1 MGPATRPPMPSAGFR
16 RWRRTRPFWG
26 GLGIVLGAAIVLA
39 VPFVTLRIGELV
51 VSLSTPGGSAAT
63 LVAAVLACC
72 GGAAWWRPEFKTAA
86 GVVAMIAALVAVVT
100 TNLGGLIIGSLL
112 AILGAAAT
120 LAWTPTPRSRRAD
133 PRS

>member
-1 MGPATRPPMPSAGFR
+1 MGPQTRTGGFR

-26 GLGIVLGAAIVLA
+26 GLGILLGAAVVLA
-39 VPFVTLRIGELV
+39 IPFVTLRIGELV

-63 LVAAVLACC
+63 LVAAVLVCC
-72 GGAAWWRPEFKTAA
+72 GAGVWWRPELKTAG
-86 GVVAMIAALVAVVT
+86 GVIAMIAALVAVVT

-112 AILGAAAT
+112 AVIGAAAT

-133 PRS
+133 PDA

>member
-1 MGPATRPPMPSAGFR
+1 MGRPRPPMSASGFR

-26 GLGIVLGAAIVLA
+26 GLGILLGAAIVLA

-72 GGAAWWRPEFKTAA
+72 GGAAWWHPQSRTAA
-86 GVVAMIAALVAVVT
+86 GIVAMIAALVAVVT
-100 TNLGGLIIGSLL
+100 TNLGGLVVGSLL
-112 AILGAAAT
+112 AVLGAAAT
-120 LAWTPTPRSRRAD
+120 LAWTPSPRSPRAD
-133 PRS
+133 ARS

>member
-1 MGPATRPPMPSAGFR
+1 MGPATHTAGFR

-26 GLGIVLGAAIVLA
+26 GLGILLGAAVVFAI
-39 VPFVTLRIGELV
+39 PFVTLRIGELV

-72 GGAAWWRPEFKTAA
+72 GGAAWWRPEFKTAT
-86 GVVAMIAALVAVVT
+86 GIIAMIAALVAVVT
-100 TNLGGLIIGSLL
+100 TNLGGLVLGSLL

-120 LAWTPTPRSRRAD
+120 LAWTPTPRSPRAD
-133 PRS
+133 PHP

>member
-1 MGPATRPPMPSAGFR
+1 MSPSTRPPMSAAGFR

-26 GLGIVLGAAIVLA
+26 GLGILLGAAVVLA
-39 VPFVTLRIGELV
+39 IPFVTLRIGELV

-72 GGAAWWRPEFKTAA
+72 GCAAWWRPELKTAT
-86 GVVAMIAALVAVVT
+86 GVVAMVAALVAVVT
-100 TNLGGLIIGSLL
+100 TNLGGLVVGSLL

-120 LAWTPTPRSRRAD
+120 LAWTPAPRSPRAD
-133 PRS
+133 SHP

>member
-1 MGPATRPPMPSAGFR
+1 MPAPTRTGGFR

-26 GLGIVLGAAIVLA
+26 GLGILLGAAVVLA
-39 VPFVTLRIGELV
+39 VPFATLRIGEIT

-72 GGAAWWRPEFKTAA
+72 GGAAWWRPQYKTAA
-86 GVVAMIAALVAVVT
+86 GVVATVAALVAVVT
-100 TNLGGLIIGSLL
+100 TNLGGLVIGSLL

-120 LAWTPTPRSRRAD
+120 LAWTPSPRSPRAD
-133 PRS
+133 LQP

>member
-1 MGPATRPPMPSAGFR
+1 MGPATRTSGFR

-26 GLGIVLGAAIVLA
+26 GLGILLGAAVVLA
-39 VPFVTLRIGELV
+39 IPFVTLRIGELV

-72 GGAAWWRPEFKTAA
+72 GCAAWWRPEFKTAT
-86 GVVAMIAALVAVVT
+86 GVIAMIAALVAVVT

-112 AILGAAAT
+112 AVLGAAAT
-120 LAWTPTPRSRRAD
+120 LAWTPTPRSPRAD
-133 PRS
+133 PHP